1 MKTKIVLEL
10 THEEAC
16 DLVSY
21 LPNASMIP
29 DKQEETLEELKKQ
42 LCKILGIK
50 FHDSY
55 Y

>member
-21 LPNASMIP
+21 LPNASIIP

-42 LCKILGIK
+42 LCQILGIK
-50 FHDSY
+50 FHDRY